1 MEWGRSCE
9 CGFAISGAA
18 IDAEMID
25 HLEFVPEQCGV
36 FGIYAPG
43 EDVARITFFG
53 LFALQHRGQ
62 ESAGITVSNGE
73 RLLTYKSMGLAAQI
87 FTEDVL
93 AKLKGYIAIGH
104 NRYSTT
110 GASIEAN
117 AQPIEGR
124 HRGRQFA
131 LAHNGN
137 IVNACELRE
146 ELESI
151 GLSFETTSDTE
162 VIVRL
167 IESYEELDFE
177 SAVVTALSRLRG
189 AFSLIIMTVDKLLAA
204 RDPWGVRPLSL
215 GILNGSHYVMASESC
230 AFNIVGARYVRDLQ
244 PGELVVVD
252 ENGIKELRYRNEPR
266 QAFCIF
272 EFVYLARPDSCIL
285 GRTVHMTRRRMGNLL
300 AQEHP
305 ADADIVIPVPLSGV
319 PAAIGFAE
327 VSKIP
332 YAEGFVYNRYIQR
345 TFIQPDQRMREM
357 GVRLKIT
364 PIRDVLAGKR
374 VVVVED
380 SIVRGTTIRNIVS
393 VLREVGAREVHLRV
407 GSPPYRF
414 PCFYGIDTPTRQEL
428 IAARVKDIE
437 QIKEFVGADSLG
449 YLSLSNLIKA
459 VDLPKRC
466 FCTACFDGRY
476 PIPIPK
482 SLRLTKFLFEGK
494 VKGAQPVSL
503 QSDGG
508 KVIEPNHKATHESC

>member
-1 MEWGRSCE
+1 MERDRGWRDNL
-9 CGFAISGAA
+9 A
-18 IDAEMID
+18 IDCAMID
-25 HLEFVPEQCGV
+25 TVAINHLELVPEQCGV

-73 RLLTYKSMGLAAQI
+73 RLLTYKSMGLASQI

-93 AKLKGYIAIGH
+93 ARLKGYIAIGH

-110 GASIEAN
+110 GSSVEIN
-117 AQPIEGR
+117 AQPIEGN
-124 HRGRQFA
+124 HRGRRFA

-137 IVNACELRE
+137 IVNACEIRV
-146 ELESI
+146 ELEKA
-151 GLSFETTSDTE
+151 GMSFETSSDTE

-167 IESYEELDFE
+167 IESHEELDFE
-177 SAVVTALSRLRG
+177 SAVISALLRLKG
-189 AFSLIIMTVDKLLAA
+189 AFSLVIMTVDKLLAV

-215 GILNGSHYVMASESC
+215 GILNGSHYVVASESC
-230 AFNIVGARYVRDLQ
+230 AFNIVGARYIRDLQ
-244 PGELVVVD
+244 PGELVVID
-252 ENGIKELRYRNEPR
+252 ENGIRELRYRSEKR

-285 GRTVHMTRRRMGNLL
+285 GRTVHMARRRMGNLL

-305 ADADIVIPVPLSGV
+305 ANADIVIPVPLSGV

-357 GVRLKIT
+357 GVRMKIT

-380 SIVRGTTIRNIVS
+380 SIVRGTTIKSIVA
-393 VLREVGAREVHLRV
+393 VLREAGVREVHLRV

-482 SLRLTKFLFEGK
+482 ALRLTKFVFESELEK
-494 VKGAQPVSL
+494 TQLALVQT
-503 QSDGG
+503 DGG
-508 KVIEPNHKATHESC
+508 EGS